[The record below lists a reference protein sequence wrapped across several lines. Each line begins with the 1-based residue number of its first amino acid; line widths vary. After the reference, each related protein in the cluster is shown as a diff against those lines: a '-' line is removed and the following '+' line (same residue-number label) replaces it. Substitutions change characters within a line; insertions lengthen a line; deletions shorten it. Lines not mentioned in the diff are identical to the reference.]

1 MANEDQVVPQPAGGQ
16 PGGVA
21 PAPGDVG
28 PIVTKAWNLA
38 KDNAVLFIL
47 GYLVT
52 YLMML
57 VSSITIVLPMC
68 FMFGFVAILQKR
80 YKGEPAAVGDVFQG
94 FQKLGK
100 AAILT
105 LLLIVVGI
113 VLLIPIVV
121 LNFIPCIGQIAA
133 LALILL
139 VAPAFYFV
147 VPMAVL
153 SDVAPMDCIK
163 KSFEFF
169 KANFAPVLVLT
180 LVTAVISW
188 VGALACG
195 IGILFTVPM
204 GLMMMVIAYNE
215 YYLPKTGSAA

>member
-1 MANEDQVVPQPAGGQ
+1 
-16 PGGVA
+16 
-21 PAPGDVG
+21 
-28 PIVTKAWNLA
+28 
-38 KDNAVLFIL
+38 
-47 GYLVT
+47 
-52 YLMML
+52 
-57 VSSITIVLPMC
+57 
-68 FMFGFVAILQKR
+68 
-80 YKGEPAAVGDVFQG
+80 
-94 FQKLGK
+94 
-100 AAILT
+100 
-105 LLLIVVGI
+105 
-113 VLLIPIVV
+113 
-121 LNFIPCIGQIAA
+121 
-133 LALILL
+133 
-139 VAPAFYFV
+139 
-147 VPMAVL
+147 MAVL